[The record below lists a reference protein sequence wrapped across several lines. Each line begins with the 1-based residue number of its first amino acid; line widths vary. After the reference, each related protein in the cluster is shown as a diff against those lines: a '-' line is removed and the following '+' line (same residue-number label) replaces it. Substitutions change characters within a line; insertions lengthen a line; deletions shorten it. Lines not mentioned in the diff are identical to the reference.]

1 MGTILAFI
9 LISTIKEAYMRS
21 FVMVLVFASFF
32 LMPAISLSTDTA
44 GTQEVES
51 HVFTKFTENNLFI
64 VEIRLSGKNLLVG
77 QNSAALFLFDDKR
90 NSVSGAEVRILPV
103 ITAHGESTS
112 LRPFVQEKS
121 DGLYSVKNLY
131 IDIEGNWTLKIMI
144 RKGEISDNVSFDFPG
159 VKRRTL

>member
-1 MGTILAFI
+1 
-9 LISTIKEAYMRS
+9 MRS
-21 FVMVLVFASFF
+21 FVMVLVVASFF
-32 LMPAISLSTDTA
+32 LIPAVSLGTDTA

-51 HVFTKFTENNLFI
+51 HIFTKFTENNLFL

-77 QNSAALFLFDDKR
+77 QNSAVLFLFDDKR
-90 NSVSGAEVRILPV
+90 NSISGAEVRVLPV

-121 DGLYSVKNLY
+121 DGLYSVENLY
-131 IDIEGNWTLKIMI
+131 IDMEGNWTLKIMV

-159 VKRRTL
+159 VKRRTP